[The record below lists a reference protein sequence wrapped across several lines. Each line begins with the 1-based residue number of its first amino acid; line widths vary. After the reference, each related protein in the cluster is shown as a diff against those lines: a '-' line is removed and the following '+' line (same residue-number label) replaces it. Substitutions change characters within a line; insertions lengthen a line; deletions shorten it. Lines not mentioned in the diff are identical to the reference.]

1 MNRSIG
7 VRAQSACFTL
17 GSSGRCGWAK
27 AQWPAYGAPAAIQRF
42 NTDFC
47 AALNGFFNEGGGI
60 ISSGSSDRM
69 RCINSLSTSLPGA
82 RISKAASRSSS
93 RSLALRVLASG
104 PWQVKQCVAKNRP
117 HLAIKVRRVLGHA
130 SDCQKQQG
138 AHPDEWPH
146 AIISF
151 TTSPPT
157 SVRRKSRP
165 LWR

>member
-17 GSSGRCGWAK
+17 GGSDRCGWAK
-27 AQWPAYGAPAAIQRF
+27 AQWPAYGAPAATQRF

-60 ISSGSSDRM
+60 TSSGSSDRM

-104 PWQVKQCVAKNRP
+104 PWQVKQCVARIGRTSRLKS
-117 HLAIKVRRVLGHA
+117 GA
-130 SDCQKQQG
+130 SSAMLPIARSSKAPIPMNG
-138 AHPDEWPH
+138 LM
-146 AIISF
+146 
-151 TTSPPT
+151 
-157 SVRRKSRP
+157 R
-165 LWR
+165 